1 METAEPDRKAED
13 RTEEIRFRAECREQL
28 EDLPGMDSLRAAPG
42 DPQEPLAMSRGVRHF
57 REPHFRSVT
66 AEAVQAEWEE
76 GSLRT
81 QRTGQQQAV
90 RRHRLR
96 RRKKSEESLLWRLR
110 KC

>member
-1 METAEPDRKAED
+1 MEMAGPDRKAED
-13 RTEEIRFRAECREQL
+13 RTEEIRFRAEWREQL

-42 DPQEPLAMSRGVRHF
+42 DPQEPPAMSRGVRRF
-57 REPHFRSVT
+57 REPRFRSVT

-76 GSLRT
+76 ESLRT

-96 RRKKSEESLLWRLR
+96 RRKKSEESLLWQSR

>member
-1 METAEPDRKAED
+1 MEMAGPDRKVED

-42 DPQEPLAMSRGVRHF
+42 DPQEPPAMSRGVRRF
-57 REPHFRSVT
+57 REPRFRSVT

-81 QRTGQQQAV
+81 QQTGQQQAV
-90 RRHRLR
+90 RPHRLR